1 MKKILNFIFAF
12 KKNMYFSIQIQTF
25 INMKKIF
32 LTVMLF
38 ALYVQKGIGQCLPC
52 TPPNPADYGNKMG
65 FYPPADTAYVG
76 TAYDREVKIV
86 FPKDTI
92 NVRFTEFKILSITNV
107 PPGIQ
112 LVLDREDSIY
122 TPPNINTPATG
133 CVHACGTP
141 TTANNESDSV
151 LIELFAKTNVLS
163 LSGQSTV
170 KYHLR
175 ILYNVGKAKAWEI
188 GLKYEVYPNPATNF
202 ATLHY
207 AVDYTTD
214 VNIEILDITGKRW
227 NSFHRPAQSPGD
239 YYLSLMENPLPN
251 GIYLIKIAT
260 DKGETTHKLVVNQ

>member
-151 LIELFAKTNVLS
+151 LIELSAKIGTILNR
-163 LSGQSTV
+163 QSTV